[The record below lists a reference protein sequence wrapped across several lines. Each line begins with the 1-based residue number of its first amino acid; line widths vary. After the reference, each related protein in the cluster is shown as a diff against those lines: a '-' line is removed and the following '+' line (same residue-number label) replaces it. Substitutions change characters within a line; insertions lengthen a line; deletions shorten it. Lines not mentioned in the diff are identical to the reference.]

1 MIIGRC
7 KILAMLPVVSAGHQ
21 VEVYLTGERDQGR
34 GEVEA
39 HQGVAGGLQRLGA
52 GLASDR
58 LRLVQQGEAETDQP
72 GEHQARHREAGPR
85 I

>member
-1 MIIGRC
+1 MS
-7 KILAMLPVVSAGHQ
+7 PVVSTGHQ

-39 HQGVAGGLQRLGA
+39 HQGVARGLQRLQRLRA

-72 GEHQARHREAGPR
+72 AENQARHRQAGPG
-85 I
+85 IFF